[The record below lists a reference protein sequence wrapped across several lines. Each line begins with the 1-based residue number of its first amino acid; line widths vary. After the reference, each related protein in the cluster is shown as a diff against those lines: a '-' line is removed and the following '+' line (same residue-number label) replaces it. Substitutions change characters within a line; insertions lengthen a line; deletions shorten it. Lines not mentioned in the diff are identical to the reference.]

1 MDSERRWAAAV
12 SELDTAVDGTAVLP
26 GNPGAELDRFNLA
39 TPFRPS
45 AVVTAS
51 GVADILATIRFA
63 ADRAVPLA
71 VQATG
76 HGSVPVTGDTVVL
89 NTRRRN
95 GIRVDPA
102 TRTARIEPG
111 VRSGALIREAA
122 TFGLAPLNGASP
134 LVGTVGYTLGGGHG
148 PLGRAY
154 GYAADLVREL
164 DIVTAD
170 GEFRTTAPDREPEL
184 FWAARGGKGNV
195 GVVTSMTLDLV
206 PVTRL
211 YGGGIYVDAV
221 HAADVL
227 HAYREW
233 TADAP
238 DELSSSVAL
247 LRLPPLDVIPE
258 PLRGRFVVHLR
269 IAYLGTAADGAK
281 LVAPLRDAAPILV
294 DTVTEMPYADVAR
307 IHQDPVDPGPYH
319 ERSGALRELTK
330 STVDTIL
337 DVAGPGTDYPGV
349 SVELRHL
356 GGALAR
362 TPDRPNAIPYRE
374 AAFSV
379 FTVGIAT
386 GESVAPLRDAQRGL
400 LDALSPWRLGG
411 PFLSFLGPAEATPH
425 EVEAAFD
432 ADTYRRLR
440 TAKTHYDPHNLF
452 RRNHNIPPLP

>member
-1 MDSERRWAAAV
+1 MDSNRRWAGAV
-12 SELDTAVDGTAVLP
+12 SGLDAALDGTARLP
-26 GNPGAELDRFNLA
+26 EDPAAALDRFNLA
-39 TPFRPS
+39 VPFRPS

-51 GVADILATIRFA
+51 GLADVLATVRFA
-63 ADRAVPLA
+63 ADRSVPLA

-76 HGSVPVTGDTVVL
+76 HGSVAVTGDAVVL
-89 NTRRRN
+89 NTRRLT
-95 GIRVDPA
+95 GIRVDPS
-102 TRTARIEPG
+102 TRTARVEAG
-111 VRSGALIREAA
+111 VRSGALIRTAA
-122 TFGLAPLNGASP
+122 VFGLAPLNGASP

-148 PLGRAY
+148 PLGRAS

-170 GEFRTTAPDREPEL
+170 GEFRTATPDREPEL
-184 FWAARGGKGNV
+184 FWAARGGKGNF
-195 GVVTSMTLDLV
+195 GVVTSMAVDLV
-206 PVTRL
+206 PVARL

-227 HAYREW
+227 HTYREW
-233 TADAP
+233 TADVP
-238 DELSSSVAL
+238 DTMSSSVAL

-281 LVAPLRDAAPILV
+281 LVGPLRDAAPILV

-307 IHQDPVDPGPYH
+307 IHQDPADPGPYH

-362 TPDRPNAIPYRE
+362 TPDRPSAIPFRQ
-374 AAFSV
+374 AAFSL
-379 FTVGIAT
+379 FTVGIAP
-386 GESVAPLRDAQRGL
+386 ADQAARLHDAQRAL
-400 LDALSPWRLGG
+400 LDAVTPWRLGG
-411 PFLSFLGPAEATPH
+411 PFLSFLGPAEATPDA
-425 EVEAAFD
+425 VESAYD
-432 ADTYRRLR
+432 RDTYRRLR
-440 TAKTHYDPHNLF
+440 AAKTHYDPANLF
-452 RRNHNIPPLP
+452 RLNHNIPPLP